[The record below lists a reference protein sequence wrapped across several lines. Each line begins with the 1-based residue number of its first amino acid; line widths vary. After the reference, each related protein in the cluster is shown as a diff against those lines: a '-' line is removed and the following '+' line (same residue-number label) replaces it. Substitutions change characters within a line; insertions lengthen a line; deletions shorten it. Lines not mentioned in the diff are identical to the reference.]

1 MRNDWKVNL
10 TVRKGKMKMMRIF
23 LNIQKMKVRM
33 RNRKDKVQNENGESF
48 IIFNQKNQKV
58 NARKGQN
65 ENGKFKQARKPRSY
79 ASPKLRLTY
88 LLTGVKCRATS
99 VAKKP
104 TLRKPD

>member
-33 RNRKDKVQNENGESF
+33 RNDRKDKVQNENGESF

-58 NARKGQN
+58 KARKGQN
-65 ENGKFKQARKPRSY
+65 ENGKFKKYFFPQKN
-79 ASPKLRLTY
+79 
-88 LLTGVKCRATS
+88 
-99 VAKKP
+99 
-104 TLRKPD
+104 